1 MFRILDVGCGIQQ
14 SLVCCVSNVSSTIFV
29 EPASAVLTLIASV
42 FHVLL
47 GMFGGAL
54 SRFFAKRTKSAWL
67 QKWGLAAVLMALA
80 VRLAVMSRPA

>member
-1 MFRILDVGCGIQQ
+1 M
-14 SLVCCVSNVSSTIFV
+14 
-29 EPASAVLTLIASV
+29 LTLIASV
-42 FHVLL
+42 FHLLL